1 MSAAE
6 PTAAP
11 PSTPSGQRRNLLLYA
26 IGFDLVLVAVGISLL
41 VPPRSGLILT
51 PFVAAVGLATWR
63 GRWKVGLATT
73 AFSLV
78 ALWIT
83 FEGSIPTQQLL
94 LFALTGI
101 AASTLF
107 DMSGPE
113 AAAPALSR
121 AALARAA
128 AEERARAER
137 SAARRRVALPFVMYV
152 GLPTLVLVV
161 YLNLS
166 YVLIE
171 NFSVPSILQPLI
183 LVLAG
188 IVLHYRD
195 AFRPLTT
202 VLRPPVIAL
211 IAYCLV
217 VFTSS
222 NWARDVAVSNL
233 ELTDLVKSLLLLI
246 VAASLAASWRALRG
260 ALVALVAGAVL
271 LSLIALLQVAIGN
284 PDLEFGGL
292 AGVQEGHL
300 YEDVSQIRPAGPVG
314 DPNYFARI
322 LILAFPAAAFLGIG
336 RTSRREQL
344 AYLAAAG
351 AIALAVLFTYSR
363 GAMLTLVAVALL
375 LIVVGRVRIT
385 RTTVAIGLVGMIALI
400 PTTVGR
406 RLLTT
411 VSVFGDGSQQGITD
425 ASVDKRKQLLG
436 VAWTMFNDHPV
447 AGVGVGN
454 FGSHYAPYA
463 NLVGYNGPDYTPL
476 GVRQYA
482 HNLYLETAVETGLL
496 GLGTFLM
503 AMTVMLAALH
513 RARRHL
519 LARGDTAHAALVTAI
534 ALAIVGY
541 LLASVFLQHSGFQR
555 YLWLILGLGVA
566 ALRLTED
573 DPDIDGTN
581 LSGRRAV
588 TDLTIAAGELNV
600 PTPRLQR

>member
-1 MSAAE
+1 MSAIE
-6 PTAAP
+6 PAS
-11 PSTPSGQRRNLLLYA
+11 PSTQRRNLLAYA
-26 IGFDLVLVAVGISLL
+26 IGFDLVLVAVGVSLL

-51 PFVAAVGLATWR
+51 PFIAAVGLATWR

-78 ALWIT
+78 ALLIT
-83 FEGSIPTQQLL
+83 FEGSIPNGELL

-107 DMSGPE
+107 DVSAPE
-113 AAAPALSR
+113 TAAPALSR

-128 AEERARAER
+128 AEEKARAER
-137 SAARRRVALPFVMYV
+137 SAARRRLVLPLVMYA
-152 GLPTLVLVV
+152 GLPALVLVV

-171 NFSVPSILQPLI
+171 NFSIPSILQPLI

-195 AFRPLTT
+195 AFRPVTT

-222 NWARDVAVSNL
+222 NWARDVAVANI

-246 VAASLAASWRALRG
+246 VAGSLAASWRALRG

-271 LSLIALLQVAIGN
+271 LSLIALLQVAIGD
-284 PDLEFGGL
+284 PGLEFGGL
-292 AGVQEGHL
+292 ASVQEGHL
-300 YEDVSQIRPAGPVG
+300 FGDVSQIRPAGPVG

-322 LILAFPAAAFLGIG
+322 LLLAFPAAAFLGAG
-336 RTSRREQL
+336 RASRREQL
-344 AYLAAAG
+344 AYLGAAG
-351 AIALAVLFTYSR
+351 VIALAVLFTYSR
-363 GAMLTLVAVALL
+363 GAMLTLAAVGLL
-375 LIVVGRVRIT
+375 LVAAGRVRVT
-385 RTTVAIGLVGMIALI
+385 RTTVAIGLVAVIVLL
-400 PTTVGR
+400 PTAVGR
-406 RLLTT
+406 RLLTMT
-411 VSVFGDGSQQGITD
+411 ALVGGKSQQSTTD

-436 VAWTMFNDHPV
+436 VAWTMFNDHPI

-454 FGSHYAPYA
+454 FGSNYPPYA

-496 GLGTFLM
+496 GLGAFLIAM
-503 AMTVMLAALH
+503 AVMLAALH
-513 RARRHL
+513 RARQTL

-534 ALAIVGY
+534 AIAIAGY
-541 LLASVFLQHSGFQR
+541 LLASIFLQHSGFHR
-555 YLWLILGLGVA
+555 YLWLILGFAVA
-566 ALRLTED
+566 AIRLTED
-573 DPDIDGTN
+573 RD
-581 LSGRRAV
+581 
-588 TDLTIAAGELNV
+588 AAI
-600 PTPRLQR
+600 PR